1 MLVSCYL
8 LAGDTRV
15 NENTALASMHTIW
28 VRLHKL
34 YAEKIDVLGK
44 LFRFTQQFPTI
55 APNAP
60 DRNTII
66 FEEAR
71 KNVIAIYQNIIYSAF
86 LPRLV
91 AII

>member
-15 NENTALASMHTIW
+15 NENTALVSMHTIW
-28 VRLHKL
+28 ARLHNF
-34 YAEKIDVLGK
+34 YAEKIDALGK
-44 LFRFTQQFPTI
+44 LFRFTQQFPTT

-60 DRNTII
+60 ERNTII

-71 KNVIAIYQNIIYSAF
+71 KIVIAIYQHIIYSEF
-86 LPRLV
+86 LPRLA